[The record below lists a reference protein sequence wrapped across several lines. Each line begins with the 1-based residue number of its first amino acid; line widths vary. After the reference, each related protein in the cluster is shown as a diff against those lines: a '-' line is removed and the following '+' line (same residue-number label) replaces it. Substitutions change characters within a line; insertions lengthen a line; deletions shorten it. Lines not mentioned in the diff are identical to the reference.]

1 MKKMSVFKQ
10 IVFYFIASVILPLL
24 VTEGVLRIYNYVF
37 PSHIFFH
44 SKKMRHKRY
53 RPPGHSMHYDFRL
66 NKDGFVD
73 VEFSK
78 SKDSKTHR
86 IIGIGDSFV
95 YGLVPY
101 KNNFLTLFEERINL
115 TSSNKFEVYNMGVVG
130 IGPMEY
136 LTNMVEEAI
145 QYNPDEIWVFIYIG
159 NDIVQSKRKLYTY
172 SYVASVYYYLKEIY
186 KYQRGQVKSK
196 VWIKE
201 RKYSDLISNQPE
213 DLVHIRKTQGWF
225 IDPLFNFSSKSVLES
240 RIKDALHYINKMKLI
255 SDKMGM
261 VFKVFILPDKIQF
274 DLNLQKQLI
283 DLQKLEKNEYDFYQP
298 NRIMHEKLNVLGI
311 SYYDFFDDFKLSYQ
325 TQQLFRHNDIH
336 WNIRGNELATEL
348 LLQLYS
354 KDFSGN

>member
-1 MKKMSVFKQ
+1 MKKMSVLKQ
-10 IVFYFIASVILPLL
+10 SVFYFVASVIIPLL
-24 VTEGVLRIYNYVF
+24 VTEAVLRIYDYIS

-53 RPPGHSMHYDFRL
+53 RSPGHSMHYDFRL

-78 SKDSKTHR
+78 SKDSRTHR

-115 TSSNKFEVYNMGVVG
+115 TSSNKVEVYNMGVIG

-145 QYNPDEIWVFIYIG
+145 QYDPDEIWVFIYIG

-186 KYQRGQVKSK
+186 KYQRGQNMSR
-196 VWIKE
+196 VWIKNRE
-201 RKYSDLISNQPE
+201 YSEGRSDKLE
-213 DLVHIRKTQGWF
+213 DIVDIRKQGWF
-225 IDPLFNFSSKSVLES
+225 IDPLFNFSSTAVLES
-240 RIKDALHYINKMKLI
+240 HIKDAVYYINKMKLI
-255 SDKMGM
+255 SDKMGIL
-261 VFKVFILPDKIQF
+261 FKVFILPDKIQF

-283 DLQKLEKNEYDFYQP
+283 GSQKLEKNEYDFYQP
-298 NRIMHEKLNVLGI
+298 NRIMHERLNVLGI

-325 TQQLFRHNDIH
+325 TQPLFLYNDIH
-336 WNIRGNELATEL
+336 WNIRGNEFATEL